1 MQENKLLQ
9 KKIKT
14 DLWEDILDFYIG
26 QCGILPDIFWCTTF
40 NENIR
45 LSEAFQIKQNLEW
58 DRVRYLSTML
68 INVNVGKASKRIQP
82 QKLFKLP
89 HDKPSKVKGK
99 KYQEKEMLD
108 FKKMVEDSQKKQK
121 SKKG

>member
-1 MQENKLLQ
+1 
-9 KKIKT
+9 
-14 DLWEDILDFYIG
+14 
-26 QCGILPDIFWCTTF
+26 
-40 NENIR
+40 
-45 LSEAFQIKQNLEW
+45 
-58 DRVRYLSTML
+58 ML

-89 HDKPSKVKGK
+89 HDKTSKVKGK
-99 KYQEKEMLD
+99 KYQENEMLD

>member
-1 MQENKLLQ
+1 
-9 KKIKT
+9 
-14 DLWEDILDFYIG
+14 
-26 QCGILPDIFWCTTF
+26 
-40 NENIR
+40 
-45 LSEAFQIKQNLEW
+45 
-58 DRVRYLSTML
+58 ML
-68 INVNVGKASKRIQP
+68 VNVNVNKASKRIQP

-89 HDKPSKVKGK
+89 HDRTKKVKAK